1 MRTPFSRRLV
11 RPCASTGH
19 LDEWRRQ
26 SYTSYSKVKEFHVT
40 LDEDSTSQ
48 TARISNPSDKGA
60 DLELFIFKGA
70 ALIGYAADG
79 DSEEAV
85 TVNSPTGT
93 YTIVVDGYA
102 VPAGTTEYDYLD
114 IFQNAKFG
122 AVSVTDADVT
132 RASGSAWEAPGV
144 VTANAA
150 PAAGRILL
158 GNVSVK
164 TDSNITIGTS
174 EVRVMKVTAE

>member
-26 SYTSYSKVKEFHVT
+26 GYTSYSKVKEFHVT
-40 LDEDSTSQ
+40 LDEDSTSR

-60 DLELFIFKGA
+60 DLDLFVFKGA

-79 DSEEAV
+79 GSEEAV
-85 TVNSPTGT
+85 TVNNPTGT
-93 YTIVVDGYA
+93 YTIVVNGYA
-102 VPAGTTEYDYLD
+102 VPAGTTKYDYLD
-114 IFQNAKFG
+114 ILANKKFG
-122 AVSVTDADVT
+122 TIAVTDADATHVPGAT
-132 RASGSAWEAPGV
+132 WEAPGV
-144 VTANAA
+144 VTAKAA

-164 TDSNITIGTS
+164 TDSNITIGTG
-174 EVRVMKVTAE
+174 EVRVRNVAQ